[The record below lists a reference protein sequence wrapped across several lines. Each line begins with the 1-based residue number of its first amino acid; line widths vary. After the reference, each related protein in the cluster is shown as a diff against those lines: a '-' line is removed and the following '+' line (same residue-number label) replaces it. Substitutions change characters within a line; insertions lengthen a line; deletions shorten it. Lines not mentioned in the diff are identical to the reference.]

1 MNEEDFFGELKSH
14 VAKEVLTSLKEHQ
27 VYKINNNN
35 NNNNALRPDWII

>member
-27 VYKINNNN
+27 FSE
-35 NNNNALRPDWII
+35 RTTIIIITMLYVLIG